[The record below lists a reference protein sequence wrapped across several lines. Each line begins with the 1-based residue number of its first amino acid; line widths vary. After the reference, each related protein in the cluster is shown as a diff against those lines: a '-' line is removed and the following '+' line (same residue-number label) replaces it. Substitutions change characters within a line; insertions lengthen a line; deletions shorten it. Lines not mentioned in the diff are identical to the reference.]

1 MSWKTCLNRY
11 TNQITFLLL
20 SLTEFIQLAFNI
32 TTTYMAKNI
41 RRHNGCT
48 SYIYIY
54 IYILLKYGGS
64 ATKHKLYD
72 QIGAKSSNYWKIDIF
87 SQSENVSVY
96 L

>member
-1 MSWKTCLNRY
+1 MSRKTCLHRD

-20 SLTEFIQLAFNI
+20 SLTELIQLAINI
-32 TTTYMAKNI
+32 TTSYMAKNI

-48 SYIYIY
+48 SYI
-54 IYILLKYGGS
+54 LLKYGGS
-64 ATKHKLYD
+64 ATKDKLYD
-72 QIGAKSSNYWKIDIF
+72 QIGAKCSNYCKIDIF

>member
-1 MSWKTCLNRY
+1 MHYSLYRY

-20 SLTEFIQLAFNI
+20 SLTEFIQLAINI
-32 TTTYMAKNI
+32 TTSYMAKNI

-48 SYIYIY
+48 S
-54 IYILLKYGGS
+54 YILLKYGGS

-72 QIGAKSSNYWKIDIF
+72 QIGAKSSKYCKIDIF
-87 SQSENVSVY
+87 SQSENVSLY